1 MLWNCHFTKNERY
14 HKSFFNAF
22 DRKCAITT
30 SYHIFLQ
37 NNNFCR
43 APLESCFCVVKFG
56 KIIRM
61 IRNVPCCQSTTAL
74 RSFILE
80 VIIFRNAN
88 KNYLEQLPVKKPS
101 NSCFC
106 CFCWFIKALKLYLCN
121 IVTNQ

>member
-43 APLESCFCVVKFG
+43 APLESCFCVC
-56 KIIRM
+56 KIW
-61 IRNVPCCQSTTAL
+61 
-74 RSFILE
+74 
-80 VIIFRNAN
+80 
-88 KNYLEQLPVKKPS
+88 KNYQDDKKCSMLPINNCAKKLHFRGNNFPKCQQKLSGTTTCKKTYQQLFLLLLLVHQS
-101 NSCFC
+101 F
-106 CFCWFIKALKLYLCN
+106 KA
-121 IVTNQ
+121 IFV